1 MLTHGNVVANAY
13 NCMQNDGF
21 EKVFNEHHS
30 TLLFLPLAHC
40 YAQVIQYGA
49 LHSRTVL
56 GMVDMQDAITELP
69 KFQPTAVL
77 SVPRLWE
84 KAFNSAEH
92 KAAGEGHAKI
102 FAAAEKTALDY
113 SHALDTG
120 GPGIVL
126 RIKHAVFDRLVYT
139 KVRAALGGHVQYAWS
154 AAAPLGPRLGHFFR
168 GAGINVLEAYG
179 MTETSPATNS
189 NTPDAQK
196 IGTVGRPIPGCT
208 IRIADDG
215 EVLVKGHMV
224 FQGYWNNESATNEM
238 IDENGWLHTGDLGAL
253 DEEGFLAITGR
264 KKDLIITAA
273 GKNVAPAVLE
283 DRLRANWL
291 VSQSLVVGDNQPY
304 IAALITLDPEA
315 FEQWKADRGKP
326 TDQTVSDLT
335 GDPELLND
343 IQSAVDEANK
353 AVSRPESIRK
363 FRVLTGDF
371 TEDGG
376 QLTPTLK
383 VRRYAVLQEFAA
395 EVDALYSN

>member
-1 MLTHGNVVANAY
+1 
-13 NCMQNDGF
+13 
-21 EKVFNEHHS
+21 
-30 TLLFLPLAHC
+30 
-40 YAQVIQYGA
+40 
-49 LHSRTVL
+49 
-56 GMVDMQDAITELP
+56 
-69 KFQPTAVL
+69 
-77 SVPRLWE
+77 
-84 KAFNSAEH
+84 
-92 KAAGEGHAKI
+92 
-102 FAAAEKTALDY
+102 
-113 SHALDTG
+113 
-120 GPGIVL
+120 
-126 RIKHAVFDRLVYT
+126 
-139 KVRAALGGHVQYAWS
+139 
-154 AAAPLGPRLGHFFR
+154 
-168 GAGINVLEAYG
+168 
-179 MTETSPATNS
+179 
-189 NTPDAQK
+189 
-196 IGTVGRPIPGCT
+196 
-208 IRIADDG
+208 
-215 EVLVKGHMV
+215 MV